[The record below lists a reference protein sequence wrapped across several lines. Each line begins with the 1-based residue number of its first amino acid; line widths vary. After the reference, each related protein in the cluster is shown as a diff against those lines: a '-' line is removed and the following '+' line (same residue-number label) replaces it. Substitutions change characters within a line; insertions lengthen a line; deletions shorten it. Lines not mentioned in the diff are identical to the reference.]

1 MNDYEKKKF
10 VNSFIR
16 SIELHPDKTRK
27 NGNPVKVIHFRF
39 PVAYNGESVYD
50 VYPPQKKTDETVV
63 SLSKNF
69 SRPKE
74 YIQIG
79 IDAKD
84 YYRIKDFEKEE

>member
-1 MNDYEKKKF
+1 MKRTGSAPGARYSC

-63 SLSKNF
+63 LMSKVNTV
-69 SRPKE
+69 K
-74 YIQIG
+74 G
-79 IDAKD
+79 
-84 YYRIKDFEKEE
+84 